1 MRPSQKQIT
10 PEQLAFAQAHA
21 LVRIVDDEADLREA
35 LSFVLDME
43 GWKTVAY
50 GRAED
55 FFTGDS
61 PSEPGCVVL
70 DVRMPGMS
78 GIEAQHEMRSRGI
91 ALPII
96 FLTGHG
102 DVDMAVGA
110 VQDGAFDFLLK
121 PVDNERFLNSVGCAA
136 WASTAAE
143 RLAALTKRERSLA
156 ELIAL
161 GLTNREA
168 AERSGIAQRTM
179 EVHRANIL
187 RKLGVKTPEDIR
199 RLLEMAAAEKA

>member
-43 GWKTVAY
+43 GWKTVTY

-78 GIEAQHEMRSRGI
+78 GIEAQHEMRTCKSSKDHSKPRNE
-91 ALPII
+91 
-96 FLTGHG
+96 
-102 DVDMAVGA
+102 VDTS
-110 VQDGAFDFLLK
+110 LK
-121 PVDNERFLNSVGCAA
+121 SPV
-136 WASTAAE
+136 
-143 RLAALTKRERSLA
+143 
-156 ELIAL
+156 
-161 GLTNREA
+161 
-168 AERSGIAQRTM
+168 
-179 EVHRANIL
+179 
-187 RKLGVKTPEDIR
+187 
-199 RLLEMAAAEKA
+199 

>member
-43 GWKTVAY
+43 GWKTVTY

-136 WASTAAE
+136 WASTAAAAGLPGEDSLE
-143 RLAALTKRERSLA
+143 RLAALTKHSA
-156 ELIAL
+156 
-161 GLTNREA
+161 
-168 AERSGIAQRTM
+168 
-179 EVHRANIL
+179 
-187 RKLGVKTPEDIR
+187 
-199 RLLEMAAAEKA
+199 

>member
-10 PEQLAFAQAHA
+10 PEQLAFAQVHA

-43 GWKTVAY
+43 GWKTVTY

-110 VQDGAFDFLLK
+110 VQDGAFDFLL
-121 PVDNERFLNSVGCAA
+121 SVACAA
-136 WASTAAE
+136 WASAAAAAGLPGEDSLE

-199 RLLEMAAAEKA
+199 RLLEMAAAEKS

>member
-10 PEQLAFAQAHA
+10 TEQLAFAQAHA

-43 GWKTVAY
+43 GWKTVTY

-91 ALPII
+91 A
-96 FLTGHG
+96 
-102 DVDMAVGA
+102 
-110 VQDGAFDFLLK
+110 
-121 PVDNERFLNSVGCAA
+121 
-136 WASTAAE
+136 
-143 RLAALTKRERSLA
+143 
-156 ELIAL
+156 
-161 GLTNREA
+161 
-168 AERSGIAQRTM
+168 QRTM

>member
-43 GWKTVAY
+43 GWKTVTY

-78 GIEAQHEMRSRGI
+78 GIEAQHEMRS
-91 ALPII
+91 
-96 FLTGHG
+96 
-102 DVDMAVGA
+102 
-110 VQDGAFDFLLK
+110 
-121 PVDNERFLNSVGCAA
+121 
-136 WASTAAE
+136 
-143 RLAALTKRERSLA
+143 AALRSRSFFSPVTA
-156 ELIAL
+156 TSIWRWGRCRTAHLIF
-161 GLTNREA
+161 
-168 AERSGIAQRTM
+168 S
-179 EVHRANIL
+179 
-187 RKLGVKTPEDIR
+187 
-199 RLLEMAAAEKA
+199 

>member
-10 PEQLAFAQAHA
+10 PEQLAFAQVHA

-43 GWKTVAY
+43 GWKTVTY

-91 ALPII
+91 A
-96 FLTGHG
+96 
-102 DVDMAVGA
+102 
-110 VQDGAFDFLLK
+110 
-121 PVDNERFLNSVGCAA
+121 
-136 WASTAAE
+136 
-143 RLAALTKRERSLA
+143 
-156 ELIAL
+156 
-161 GLTNREA
+161 
-168 AERSGIAQRTM
+168 QRTM

-199 RLLEMAAAEKA
+199 RLLEMAAAEKS